1 METLRREMQ
10 SKQVLL
16 AQAGKAIEMMEEQHT
31 AEMEKLRKEYESRP
45 VTAMHPRPMENS
57 MALYADAFDLPS
69 SFLMPPPPPPGRS
82 SKGEQ
87 QVNIKNK
94 IAIITFK

>member
-10 SKQVLL
+10 SKQLLL

-31 AEMEKLRKEYESRP
+31 AEMEKMRKEHESRAA
-45 VTAMHPRPMENS
+45 VAVHPRPMENS

-69 SFLMPPPPPPGRS
+69 SFLMPPPPPPGRTT
-82 SKGEQ
+82 KEEQ
-87 QVNIKNK
+87 QVLKEIL
-94 IAIITFK
+94 ISQ

>member
-10 SKQVLL
+10 SKQLLL

-31 AEMEKLRKEYESRP
+31 AEMEKMRKEHESRP
-45 VTAMHPRPMENS
+45 AAVAAHPRPMENS

-69 SFLMPPPPPPGRS
+69 SFLMPPPPPPGRT

-87 QVNIKNK
+87 QVYTIHELIKRL
-94 IAIITFK
+94 